1 MVGVKE
7 LSLRPP
13 VVRRPRIDL
22 QQIATEYEAGTCTQ
36 RELARRHGVCVGT
49 IQNWLRRHR
58 AGRAA
63 QPSGWVEVIPERPDA
78 VERYRIELPNGRTVV
93 LAANWQPDRV
103 RELSQ
108 AVCAA

>member
-1 MVGVKE
+1 MNE
-7 LSLRPP
+7 PSLAPD
-13 VVRRPRIDL
+13 RRQHSQIDIDRIVS
-22 QQIATEYEAGTCTQ
+22 EYSDGACTQ

-78 VERYRIELPNGRTVV
+78 VERYRIELPHGRTVV

-103 RELSQ
+103 RELIQ